1 MQGVITNAEYKYVP
15 TSQGSASNRSR
26 GQSALHG
33 FQPLFPVT
41 HGRITSLS
49 RHGCQLSN
57 LTPPTSHGSRAHH
70 TATTYLGLCTLYVGT
85 YIQSTPPA
93 HPYSTLQT
101 IDNGTPDPDLVLALS
116 SIMED
121 PHDPDLPWSILLPA
135 CPIRRTTVLP
145 PIPYAL
151 SCQVRSLR

>member
-1 MQGVITNAEYKYVP
+1 MSAVKPHSTNFSWIT
-15 TSQGSASNRSR
+15 RSPH
-26 GQSALHG
+26 SHYLPWALH
-33 FQPLFPVT
+33 FV
-41 HGRITSLS
+41 R
-49 RHGCQLSN
+49 
-57 LTPPTSHGSRAHH
+57 
-70 TATTYLGLCTLYVGT
+70 GT

-101 IDNGTPDPDLVLALS
+101 IDDGTPDPDLVLALS